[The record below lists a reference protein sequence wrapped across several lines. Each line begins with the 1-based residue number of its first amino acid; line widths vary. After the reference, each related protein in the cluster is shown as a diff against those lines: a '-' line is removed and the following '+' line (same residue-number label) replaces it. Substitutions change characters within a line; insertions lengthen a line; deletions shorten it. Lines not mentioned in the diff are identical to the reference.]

1 LRRAFSRASGRR
13 FAAGVAAL
21 LLTAPVVS
29 HATPIVF
36 RIFNLGQTTAYVVQR
51 NSRTVATEATSSEG
65 VFSERVDA
73 SKGDQIVLVPDIDL
87 APPLPPTLSSVS
99 STNPGCAHIAWTPS
113 GDPTVIGYKI
123 SYGVLSVNMG
133 QMEDYQYSM
142 EVGPVSSYDACSLA
156 GATYYFA
163 VQAIN
168 YVGQTSAYSEERS
181 VQLVTA
187 AVLISRFDAHAGDA
201 GVRLSWH
208 VVSDENIAGYLV
220 YRRVA
225 GASEKLLINTP
236 LPSNSTTYLD
246 TDVRNGTSYTY
257 VLAALR
263 DDGSEIRS
271 IPASATTP
279 SLTLAL
285 RANSPNPFRAQTR
298 IPFTVDATAR
308 VTLRIYDVTGALVT
322 TLLDGPLAE
331 GEHDVNWNGM
341 DASGRRVASGAYFCT
356 LTSGKRMQS
365 RKMVLIR

>member
-1 LRRAFSRASGRR
+1 M
-13 FAAGVAAL
+13 
-21 LLTAPVVS
+21 S

-51 NSRTVATEATSSEG
+51 NSHTVATEATSSEG

-73 SKGDQIVLVPDIDL
+73 SKGDQIVLVPDVDL
-87 APPLPPTLSSVS
+87 APPLPPTLASVS
-99 STNPGCAHIAWTPS
+99 STSPGCAHITWTPS

-123 SYGVLSVNMG
+123 SYGALSVNMG

-142 EVGPVSSYDACSLA
+142 EVGPVSTYDACSLA

-168 YVGQTSAYSEERS
+168 YVGQLSAYSEERG

-208 VVSDENIAGYLV
+208 VESDENITGYLV

-225 GASEKLLINTP
+225 GASEKLLVNTP
-236 LPSNSTTYLD
+236 LPSNSNTYVD

-257 VLAALR
+257 VLAALL

-279 SLTLAL
+279 SLALAL
-285 RANSPNPFRAQTR
+285 RANTPNPFRWHTR
-298 IPFTVDATAR
+298 IPFTVDTAAR
-308 VTLRIYDVTGALVT
+308 VTVRVYDVTGALVT

-331 GEHDVNWNGM
+331 GEHDVNWNGV
-341 DASGRRVASGAYFCT
+341 DASGKRVASGAYFCT

-365 RKMVLIR
+365 KKMVLVR